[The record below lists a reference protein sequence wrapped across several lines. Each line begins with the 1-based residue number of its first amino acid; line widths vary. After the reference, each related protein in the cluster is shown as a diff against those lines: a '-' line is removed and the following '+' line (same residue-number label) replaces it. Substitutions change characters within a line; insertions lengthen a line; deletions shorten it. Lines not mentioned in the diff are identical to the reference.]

1 MTISPRHAVK
11 TLKRGGKEEAE
22 KIKLSR
28 IVIVISLNT
37 DQNRCLHTYSDC
49 HSCGLLG
56 LIDLILCFLRVSGF
70 CSSSCSRRMS
80 IRTPFDQYWGT
91 QRRFDLP

>member
-28 IVIVISLNT
+28 IAIVISLNT

-56 LIDLILCFLRVSGF
+56 LIDLIPLLPPCFKVLQF
-70 CSSSCSRRMS
+70 FMQSSYEYQD
-80 IRTPFDQYWGT
+80 TF
-91 QRRFDLP
+91 